1 MTGVQDKISDG
12 AGELVK
18 RIKLK
23 TSLPVAI
30 GFGIGTPEQAAQAAI
45 LGDGVVVG
53 SAIVNKFN
61 DESNTAEGRLKAATF
76 VKKMVEAVKEV

>member
-1 MTGVQDKISDG
+1 M
-12 AGELVK
+12 
-18 RIKLK
+18 
-23 TSLPVAI
+23 
-30 GFGIGTPEQAAQAAI
+30 
-45 LGDGVVVG
+45 VVG

>member
-1 MTGVQDKISDG
+1 MQDKISDG

-30 GFGIGTPEQAAQAAI
+30 GFGIGTPEQAAQAAT
-45 LGDGVVVG
+45 LGDGWW
-53 SAIVNKFN
+53 
-61 DESNTAEGRLKAATF
+61 L
-76 VKKMVEAVKEV
+76 EVPL